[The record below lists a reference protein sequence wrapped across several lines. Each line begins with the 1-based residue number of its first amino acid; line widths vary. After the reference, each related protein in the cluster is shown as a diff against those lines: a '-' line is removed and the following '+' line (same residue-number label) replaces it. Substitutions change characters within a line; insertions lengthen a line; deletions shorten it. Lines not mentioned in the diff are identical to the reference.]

1 MSNHFPTVGVVGA
14 GQLARMSVAPAAAL
28 GVNLLLLANDAQD
41 SGAQI
46 TNHVVG
52 DYKDLETVR
61 AFARKCDVITFEHEL
76 IPLSIVKALEAD
88 GVVVRPSSASFI
100 YSQDKVQ
107 MRARLSSFPS
117 PKNAVVTKSEEVRD
131 FPVIAKAISGGYDGR
146 GVWKINSQ
154 TELAAVLKEVGKVLI
169 EELIDF
175 DYEIA
180 VMVARSPHG
189 QATTWAPTQTIQ
201 RDGICVMTITPAPQL
216 SNDLS
221 EEAQKLALDIANE
234 IGVIGVMAVEI
245 FVKGQE
251 LFINELA
258 MRPHNSGHW
267 TIEGSLT
274 SQFEQHLRAVLDLPL
289 GNPQMTAPIAVMGNI
304 LGGDKENM
312 YRPYLHL
319 MARTPELKFHHYKKE
334 VRPGRKIGHVNL
346 LGDNLLELTQE
357 VQHALDYLSGE
368 IDE

>member
-1 MSNHFPTVGVVGA
+1 MSNHFPTVGVIGA

-28 GVNLLLLANDAQD
+28 GINLLLLANDAQD

-76 IPLSIVKALEAD
+76 IPLSIIKTLEAD

-100 YSQDKVQ
+100 YSQDKAQ
-107 MRARLSSFPS
+107 MRERLNNFPS
-117 PKNAVVTKSEEVRD
+117 PKNAVVTKAEEVDD

-154 TELAAVLKEVGKVLI
+154 TELTAVLKEVGKVLI

-189 QATTWAPTQTIQ
+189 QATTWSPTQTIQ

-216 SNDLS
+216 SNELS
-221 EEAQKLALDIANE
+221 EKAQKLALDIANE

-245 FVKGQE
+245 FVKGEE

-267 TIEGSLT
+267 TIEGSIT

-304 LGGDKENM
+304 LGGDKQDM

-346 LGDNLLELTQE
+346 LGDNLIELTQQ
-357 VQHALDYLSGE
+357 VQHALDYMSGE